1 MWTFDY
7 PQMYAVAGSAEEQ
20 VAQLR
25 AYIWR
30 LVEALNQANDGNRQE
45 AANDGNTCAALKKK
59 LDKKG
64 GTVDG
69 SLDVRG
75 SVLVQGALQSE
86 TLLSAPSMTVHND
99 AEDASATLSCGG
111 VCAARLTCLS
121 QDGVYQNVRLA
132 VGVPVG
138 DDDAATKKYVD
149 GAVAAADRVIEQG
162 KTGAWTW
169 RKWNSG
175 VAEMWGSF
183 SVDTLEMTTKTWGD
197 LYTASW
203 MGTAVNKSARE
214 YPFAFI
220 AEPSVNASP
229 MTEGG
234 NFWLASNSENDL
246 GTALTHAPAYQCVR
260 ASGATLT
267 NPRISYYVIG
277 KYK

>member
-30 LVEALNQANDGNRQE
+30 LVEVLNQAMDGSQ
-45 AANDGNTCAALKKK
+45 AAVVGGDVCRTEKK

-75 SVLVQGALQSE
+75 GVHAQGALQSD
-86 TLLSAPSMTVHND
+86 TMLSAPSVTVHND
-99 AEDASATLSCGG
+99 AEEASATLSCGG

-132 VGVPVG
+132 VGAPVG

-149 GAVAAADRVIEQG
+149 GAVAVADRVIGQG

-169 RKWNSG
+169 RKWASG
-175 VAEMWGSF
+175 IAEMWATFGT
-183 SVDTLEMTTKTWGD
+183 DELAMTSQTWGA

-203 MGTAVNKSARE
+203 MGLAANKAARE
-214 YPFAFI
+214 YPFAFADQPVVTATPI
-220 AEPSVNASP
+220 A
-229 MTEGG
+229 GG
-234 NFWLASNSENDL
+234 ANFWCATNTENDT
-246 GTALTHAPAYQCVR
+246 GTSLTHAPAYQCVR
-260 ASGATLT
+260 ASDATLK
-267 NPRISYYVIG
+267 NPRISYYVVG
-277 KYK
+277 RYKA

>member
-7 PQMYAVAGSAEEQ
+7 PQTYAVAGSTEEQ
-20 VAQLR
+20 IAQLR

-30 LVEALNQANDGNRQE
+30 LVEALNQAMDGGQE
-45 AANDGNTCAALKKK
+45 AADGGGACAALKKK

-64 GTVDG
+64 GAVDG

-75 SVLVQGALQSE
+75 GVHAQGALQSD
-86 TLLSAPSMTVHND
+86 TMLSAPSVTVHND
-99 AEDASATLSCGG
+99 AQDAAVTLSCDG
-111 VCAARLTCLS
+111 VCAARLTCLGS
-121 QDGVYQNVRLA
+121 GGVYQNARLA
-132 VGVPVG
+132 VGSPVG

-149 GAVAAADRVIEQG
+149 DAVAAADRVIAQG

-175 VAEMWGSF
+175 AAEMWGSF
-183 SVDTLEMTTKTWGD
+183 SVDTLAMTTKTWGD

-203 MGTAVNKSARE
+203 MGTAINKSARA
-214 YPFAFI
+214 YPFSFVAV
-220 AEPSVNASP
+220 PSVNASP

-234 NFWLASNSENDL
+234 NFWIASNSENDL

-260 ASGATLT
+260 ASSATLT